1 MRVFIIRHVPKVCNP
16 VKVTCHFFS
25 LHFCDTVQL
34 TDVGYILRVKLGQ
47 NADQRR
53 ILQFPGQNVSTERVP
68 AASLARLA
76 AGSSIGLTN
85 T

>member
-1 MRVFIIRHVPKVCNP
+1 
-16 VKVTCHFFS
+16 
-25 LHFCDTVQL
+25 VQL

-85 T
+85 TWRSMFSFDLLMTDGKPVWNM